1 MTLMLML
8 AACGSDKVNIG
19 EGDSATGDSSGW
31 SSGIDPNGD
40 DPPEVQSGK
49 VWCTEGSNSSGDL
62 FFVTV
67 DARDGQGDDT
77 LSSEYSRVIASTGSN
92 EVFDE
97 SFLLCGSS
105 GKCEG
110 SWRSGDYGGYIL
122 CSTIDDFEYHTIIV
136 DRDGHE
142 SDEFELEID

>member
-1 MTLMLML
+1 MLFLML
-8 AACGSDKVNIG
+8 AGCGSDKINLGG
-19 EGDSATGDSSGW
+19 EDSVVDSDDWNSNV
-31 SSGIDPNGD
+31 DPNGD
-40 DPPEVQSGK
+40 DPPQVQSGR

-67 DARDGQGDDT
+67 DARDGQGEDT
-77 LSSEYSRVIASTGSN
+77 LSSEYSRVIASSGSN

-97 SFLLCGSS
+97 SFLLCDSS

-110 SWRSGDYGGYIL
+110 SWRSGDYGGYIE
-122 CSTIDDFEYHTIIV
+122 CSTIDDFEYEVVIA

-142 SDEFELEID
+142 SDPFELEIQ